1 MDECAHS
8 PVLIHH
14 AAKRGHNHP
23 PSSLRAIRACL
34 DADARVI
41 EVDISP
47 LADGDFLLFHGQHLE
62 DGTDGSG
69 LVAAQTTSEVS
80 RLHYTRSGG
89 ENAEPVG
96 MLSQAM
102 ELLLHHSQP
111 VELQLDLKPYAP
123 LTDSVLMDLLRTIEP
138 VKERIRVTSPADWAL
153 RRLRVLDSDLPLG
166 FDPLLYIEAGT
177 SVERNPHKPPFRLGE
192 YGYWDD
198 HPLASRRWGET
209 KEYLAIRAEAL
220 WVQSPSD
227 AVWYLPAQ
235 TLELTLNDGFDWI
248 NFLHGCGAEV
258 DVWTLNPDRSEH
270 ITVAQRMI
278 ASGID
283 RITTTDAPA
292 MAAALDT
299 PVLF

>member
-1 MDECAHS
+1 MDDRAHS
-8 PVLIHH
+8 LMLIHH

-80 RLHYTRSGG
+80 RLHYTRSRG
-89 ENAEPVG
+89 ENAELVG

-102 ELLLHHSQP
+102 ELLRHHSQP

-123 LTDSVLMDLLRTIEP
+123 LTDSVLMALLRTIEP
-138 VKERIRVTSPADWAL
+138 VKERIRVTSPADWAI
-153 RRLRVLDSDLPLG
+153 RRLRALDADLPLG
-166 FDPLLYIEAGT
+166 FDPILYFNVG
-177 SVERNPHKPPFRLGE
+177 SDDERDPRKPPFRLGE

-209 KEYLAIRAEAL
+209 KEYLAVRAEAL
-220 WVQSPSD
+220 WVQAPSA
-227 AVWYLPAQ
+227 AVWYIPAQ

-248 NFLHGCGAEV
+248 MYLHGCGAEV
-258 DVWTLNPDRSEH
+258 DVWTLNPDRVEH
-270 ITVAQRMI
+270 IAVAQRLI
-278 ASGID
+278 AAGVD

-292 MAAALDT
+292 MAVALET

>member
-1 MDECAHS
+1 MDG
-8 PVLIHH
+8 PVQPPLLIHH

-23 PSSLRAIRACL
+23 PSSLQAIHDCL
-34 DADARVI
+34 EAGARVI

-47 LADGDFLLFHGQHLE
+47 LADGDFMLFHGQHLE

-69 LVAAQTTSEVS
+69 LVAAQTTAEVS
-80 RLHYTRSGG
+80 RLQDTRSGG

-123 LTDSVLMDLLRTIEP
+123 LTDSVLIALLRTIEP
-138 VKERIRVTSPADWAL
+138 VKERVRVTSPADWAL
-153 RRLRVLDSDLPLG
+153 RRLRVLDGDLPLG
-166 FDPLLYIEAGT
+166 FDPLLYIDAGT
-177 SVERNPHKPPFRLGE
+177 SVERDPQKPPFRLGE

-198 HPLASRRWGET
+198 HQLASHRWGET

-220 WVQSPSD
+220 WIQAPSD

-235 TLELTLNDGFDWI
+235 TLELTLNDSFDWI
-248 NFLHGCGAEV
+248 KFLHGWGAEV
-258 DVWTLNPDRSEH
+258 DVWTLNPDQSEH
-270 ITVAQRMI
+270 ITVAQRLI
-278 ASGID
+278 DAGVD

>member
-1 MDECAHS
+1 MDDCTHS
-8 PVLIHH
+8 SMLIHH
-14 AAKRGHNHP
+14 AAKRGHTHP

-96 MLSQAM
+96 ILSQAM

-153 RRLRVLDSDLPLG
+153 RRLRALDSDILLG
-166 FDPLLYIEAGT
+166 FDPLLYIDAGT
-177 SVERNPHKPPFRLGE
+177 SVERDPHKPPFRLGE

-209 KEYLAIRAEAL
+209 KEYLAVRAEAL
-220 WVQSPSD
+220 WVLAPSD
-227 AVWYLPAQ
+227 AVGYIPAQ

-248 NFLHGCGAEV
+248 MYLHGRGAEV

-270 ITVAQRMI
+270 IAVAQRLI
-278 ASGID
+278 AAGVD

-292 MAAALDT
+292 MAAALDY